1 MIKTIIFDF
10 GDVFLD
16 LDKAATRR
24 ELEKMKV
31 SDFPEEMI
39 EKNLQYEKGLITSDE
54 FVNAYCQTFPQLS
67 KEAFTNSWNA
77 ILVKFPE
84 HRLRFLKQL
93 SKEGRYK
100 LILLSN
106 TNDIHIEWVKQN
118 VEFFEEFR
126 NCFDAFYLSQ
136 ELNLRKPD
144 HSIYEFVL
152 QQHNLEPQETLFI
165 DDTQENT
172 WAAAELGIHT
182 WNIDPSSQDVVDLF
196 KIKKE
201 LF

>member
-24 ELEKMKV
+24 ELEKMEV
-31 SDFPEEMI
+31 SEFTEEMM
-39 EKNLQYEKGLITSDE
+39 EKNLQYEKGLITSDD
-54 FVNAYCQTFPQLS
+54 FISAYCKTFPQLS

-84 HRLRFLKQL
+84 HRLHFLQQL
-93 SKEGRYK
+93 SKEGKYK

-106 TNDIHIEWVKQN
+106 TNEIHIEWVKQN
-118 VEFFEEFR
+118 VAFFEEFR

-144 HSIYEFVL
+144 HSIYHFVL
-152 QQHNLEPQETLFI
+152 QQHNLDPQETLFV
-165 DDTQENT
+165 DDTRENT
-172 WAAAELGIHT
+172 EAAAELNIHT
-182 WNIDPSSQDVVDLF
+182 WNIDPSSQDVVNLF
-196 KIKKE
+196 EIKKE

>member
-16 LDKAATRR
+16 LDKAATKR
-24 ELEKMKV
+24 ELEKLKI
-31 SDFPEEMI
+31 SEFSEEMI
-39 EKNLQYEKGLITSDE
+39 ENNLQYEKGLITSEE
-54 FVNAYCQTFPQLS
+54 FVGAYCSNFPQLS
-67 KEAFTNSWNA
+67 KEAFTKSWNA

-84 HRLRFLKQL
+84 HRLRFLQQL
-93 SKEGRYK
+93 SEKGKYE

-118 VEFFEEFR
+118 VDFFEEFKK
-126 NCFDAFYLSQ
+126 CFDAFYLSQ

-144 HSIYEFVL
+144 HSIFEFVL
-152 QQHNLEPQETLFI
+152 QQHNLDPQETLFI
-165 DDTQENT
+165 DDTPENT
-172 WAAAELGIHT
+172 EAAAELNIHT

-196 KIKKE
+196 QIKKE

>member
-24 ELEKMKV
+24 ELEKMEV

-39 EKNLQYEKGLITSDE
+39 EMNLQYEKGLITSDE
-54 FVNAYCQTFPQLS
+54 FVHAYCKTFPQLS

-93 SKEGRYK
+93 SKEGKYK

-144 HSIYEFVL
+144 HSIYKFVL
-152 QQHNLEPQETLFI
+152 QQHNLEPQEALFI
-165 DDTQENT
+165 DDTPENT

>member
-24 ELEKMKV
+24 ELEKMEI
-31 SDFPEEMI
+31 SEFSEEMM

-54 FVNAYCQTFPQLS
+54 FISAYCNTFPQLS
-67 KEAFTNSWNA
+67 KETFTTSWNA

-84 HRLRFLKQL
+84 HRLHFLQQL
-93 SKEGRYK
+93 SKEGKYT

-106 TNDIHIEWVKQN
+106 TNDIHIEWVKKN

-152 QQHNLEPQETLFI
+152 QQHNLNPQETLFV
-165 DDTQENT
+165 DDTPENT
-172 WAAAELGIHT
+172 EAAAELDIRT

-196 KIKKE
+196 EIKKE